1 MIVIVIVYR
10 SFCGCYRTET
20 FRVSMFKPLPLS
32 GLYGIR
38 AQNGY
43 GQNRPCKIV
52 LLTLVTPRG
61 VTDLYL
67 SRGIHVEHARTA
79 YHKAFGTTV
88 SINNHIV
95 DM

>member
-1 MIVIVIVYR
+1 MYIL
-10 SFCGCYRTET
+10 
-20 FRVSMFKPLPLS
+20 PLPPC
-32 GLYGIR
+32 GLP
-38 AQNGY
+38 GY
-43 GQNRPCKIV
+43 IV
-52 LLTLVTPRG
+52 SVRRMVMGNIVLVKFLLTLVTPRG